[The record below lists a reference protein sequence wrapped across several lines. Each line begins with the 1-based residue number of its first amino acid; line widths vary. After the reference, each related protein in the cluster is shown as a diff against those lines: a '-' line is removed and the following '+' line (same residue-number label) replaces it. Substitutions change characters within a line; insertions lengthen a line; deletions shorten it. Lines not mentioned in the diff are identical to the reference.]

1 MNLDVE
7 SNPKKDRIKQKK
19 SKVQDTK
26 NESTMAVLNG
36 KCNEIIRKYRTIRTD
51 QKKNGTNP
59 NRNEFVTIP
68 DVCNM
73 VNYLGRREA

>member
-1 MNLDVE
+1 
-7 SNPKKDRIKQKK
+7 
-19 SKVQDTK
+19 
-26 NESTMAVLNG
+26 MAVING
-36 KCNEIIRKYRTIRTD
+36 KSNEIIRKYRTD
-51 QKKNGTNP
+51 QNRSEKNGTNS

>member
-1 MNLDVE
+1 
-7 SNPKKDRIKQKK
+7 
-19 SKVQDTK
+19 
-26 NESTMAVLNG
+26 MAVING
-36 KCNEIIRKYRTIRTD
+36 KCNEIVRKYRAIRTD